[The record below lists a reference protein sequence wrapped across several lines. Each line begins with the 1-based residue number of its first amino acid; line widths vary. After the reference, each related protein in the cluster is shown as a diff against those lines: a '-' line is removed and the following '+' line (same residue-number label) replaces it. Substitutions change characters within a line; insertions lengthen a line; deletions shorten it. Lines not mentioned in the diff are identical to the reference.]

1 MYYKNIYY
9 FMLTI
14 AFTRRPGN
22 PLEPGRPSRPDNPA
36 PPYSHYY
43 IYIKSSTYFTYQVDQ
58 DN

>member
-1 MYYKNIYY
+1 
-9 FMLTI
+9 MLTI